1 MFEGIIFKSDGLRYN
16 ILTGVWSTLSSS
28 NLVNTE
34 TINCIGGIGTGAIF
48 ATLCALDYIY
58 TINHEVLMLRNR

>member
-48 ATLCALDYIY
+48 ATLCALDYI
-58 TINHEVLMLRNR
+58 